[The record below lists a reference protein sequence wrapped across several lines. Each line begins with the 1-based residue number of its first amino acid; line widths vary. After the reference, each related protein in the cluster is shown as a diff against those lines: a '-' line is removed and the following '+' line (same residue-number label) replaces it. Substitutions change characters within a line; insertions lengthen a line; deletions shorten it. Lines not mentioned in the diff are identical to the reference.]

1 MLFSLVDHIYS
12 IFLLE
17 EITLKNLKHT
27 FSDLGI
33 SFLFLFSFIGL
44 GLLFVLLFRPL
55 YLFDL
60 HFFNL
65 PETTG
70 YSKEEILLNYDYLIR
85 TCLPFFHDTFQFPTM
100 PSSASG
106 IQHFEEVRHI
116 FYTIYALSFSSIV
129 LLVPIL
135 RQKKKNQDFRYLKFS
150 GILVLILPVLLAV
163 LSIISFHT
171 VFVTMHTVLFRNDLW
186 LFDPDTDPIINILPE
201 EYFFHCAAALFLFLI
216 AGGILL
222 LLRYHHQYS
231 RSTHS

>member
-1 MLFSLVDHIYS
+1 MYCPYLFYILQ
-12 IFLLE
+12 E

-27 FSDLGI
+27 FVDLGI

-65 PETTG
+65 PEITG

-85 TCLPFFHDTFQFPTM
+85 TCLPFFHDTFQLPTL

-116 FYTIYALSFSSIV
+116 FYAIYVMSFSSI
-129 LLVPIL
+129 LLLIPIL

-163 LSIISFHT
+163 FSIVSFHT
-171 VFVTMHTVLFRNDLW
+171 VFVTMHTILFRNDLW
-186 LFDPDTDPIINILPE
+186 LFNPYTDPIINILPE

-216 AGGILL
+216 AGGIILL
-222 LLRYHHQYS
+222 LCYRHQYNRITNS
-231 RSTHS
+231 